1 MSDKRSS
8 ITRIYQAGVLS
19 AAWKKTGG
27 SNASSPMEALKK
39 THALFQDAVNYH
51 LLALAGMAC
60 RQDASNTEKPIGV
73 QFREAL
79 CSIWRERPQDNP
91 NAETLQTSVCRTL
104 GKPDSMEF
112 DEAVSVLFEGCEH
125 PELLPYVQQY
135 IMDKMEKGE
144 AVIQQEGRSLL
155 PKLCDSRFGGNFDF
169 SPVQMK
175 AAKGLKRVEGVLFQ
189 ETIDEEEV
197 RKLAAE
203 MDLSWVGIK
212 TQTNSEQTESV
223 CWTSEETRRKVSDI
237 LTDLENHCPEKWKE
251 IVEEEGVN
259 GADLFEKFSRDW
271 ENRSEWRLLAKNNK
285 ANPELRNAAVLLQ
298 YFPCRLTAKILKT
311 FFKEPK
317 KESPQKGTTETIAEE
332 KKYEYR
338 PSQSYGLKF
347 ARGVRGYIYPGWS
360 ALPSWG
366 GAERGEMR
374 EKQWDILAFKE
385 ALKCLHGFELK
396 TKEREQERGEL
407 QGVVDYME
415 GKTNKAPKRNKQH
428 QEEDDE
434 EKIPVLGGD
443 PRYELLQE
451 LLESFKGEDDE
462 DYSLFVRALK
472 GWEKLKEKWEKKGSS
487 EEAELRK
494 TVISQR
500 KKIGSS
506 ALFLKLCEKKYQLI
520 WRKEE
525 KEGGK
530 RRGQAAK
537 RSEDVLSDFAVL
549 QKRKWKL
556 ERLQEPVRV
565 SAADPVYSPRS
576 LNFSEWK
583 GAELFKSKSA
593 GMIDLPVLERND
605 QGAWETTFVRAKYA
619 APRMVRDELGV
630 DPGGWG
636 AKDSCSW
643 LQPMMAALGLEAQAR
658 MEKNPAVFLALGSE
672 SKPGRCPLLLNFPV
686 QLDVEDVQKKMGK
699 RDRWRGQLNG
709 VKSGAKSERLH
720 LLWPGEAGKEK
731 KDSGKQV
738 MPWWER
744 EEIKKDGFS
753 CLGVD
758 LGVRAGS
765 AYSLVEVRPGEADR
779 MASKS
784 GRTYIGRFLG
794 QAGGQVWRGF
804 PVKQGVLRLAGEG
817 GALGVARKATKD
829 DKRVVQDLRKE
840 LGDSVEWGG
849 ERGESIL
856 DVQSAVLFAA
866 ERYLKRFRAYVRCIR
881 LFEEGEADMWL
892 EVEKCFSEKGPAGWW
907 EAKLRYDKKGCLDI
921 LLREVEAM
929 KRAMPNVAERIM
941 NVILPRKKG
950 QWKWLPL
957 EGKERIGGGRMEL
970 QESEASD
977 EPEKKVLFQG
987 GLSMSRINVLEQ
999 LRRVLQSM
1007 SRLLAEAGSG
1017 RSVSRVPVEDAC
1029 PILLEKIN
1037 RMREQRVNRIA
1048 HDIVAQALG
1057 VRLKEEKSPDKKDS
1071 RIYHGEYEKI
1081 PGRRPVDFVVLEN
1094 LSRYRTKSDRPR
1106 EENSMLMQWSHRQIA
1121 LKITQMLEEVFG
1133 IPVLFAHA
1141 AYTSRFDCMTSAP
1154 GFRPQAMTPEQLKK
1168 MADSEEKE
1176 EREKAE
1182 KLARLWLSLQEEL
1195 PKKLTLYMPHPSNGG
1210 EYFVSSFQGKI
1221 SVRQADINAA
1231 VNIAWRG
1238 LASHEALELL
1248 HRLRL
1253 EKKGSKT
1260 KLRRGNVR
1268 EKALRPSNGEDG
1280 EIDAF
1285 EATSAVYVAEGK
1297 EEKKTL
1303 DRILLDSRG
1312 RAFYFAE
1319 PKEFWGKLKQSR
1331 WKLCHQLNMQVLRR
1345 HLGDREVD
1353 NIERWFGRE
1362 V

>member
-1 MSDKRSS
+1 
-8 ITRIYQAGVLS
+8 
-19 AAWKKTGG
+19 
-27 SNASSPMEALKK
+27 MEALKK
-39 THALFQDAVNYH
+39 THSLFQDAVNYH

-79 CSIWRERPQDNP
+79 CSIWRERPKDNP

-155 PKLCDSRFGGNFDF
+155 PKLCDRRFGGNFDF
-169 SPVQMK
+169 SPVQMR
-175 AAKGLKRVEGVLFQ
+175 AAKGLERVKNVLFQ
-189 ETIDEEEV
+189 EPIDEEKV
-197 RKLAAE
+197 RQLATE

-251 IVEEEGVN
+251 IFEEEGVN
-259 GADLFEKFSRDW
+259 GSDLFEKFSREW
-271 ENRSEWRLLAKNNK
+271 EDRSEWRLLAKNNK

-298 YFPCRLTAKILKT
+298 YFPCRLTAKILKA
-311 FFKEPK
+311 FFPEPK
-317 KESPQKGTTETIAEE
+317 KDSPQKGKKEAIAEE
-332 KKYEYR
+332 KKYDYR
-338 PSQSYGLKF
+338 TLESDVLMC

-366 GAERGEMR
+366 GAERGEMC
-374 EKQWDILAFKE
+374 ENQWDILAFKE

-396 TKEREQERGEL
+396 TKEREQERSDL

-415 GKTNKAPKRNKQH
+415 GKTNKAPKRDKQS

-462 DYSLFVRALK
+462 EYSLFVRALK
-472 GWEKLKEKWEKKGSS
+472 GWKELKEKWEKKGSS

-556 ERLQEPVRV
+556 ERLQVPVRV

-583 GAELFKSKSA
+583 GSELFKSKSA

-658 MEKNPAVFLALGSE
+658 MGKNPAVFLALGSE

-709 VKSGAKSERLH
+709 VKSGTKSERLH

-765 AYSLVEVRPGEADR
+765 AYGLVEVRPGEADR

-817 GALGVARKATKD
+817 GALGGARKATED
-829 DKRVVQDLRKE
+829 DKRVVQELRKK
-840 LGDSVEWGG
+840 LGDSVEWDG
-849 ERGESIL
+849 ERRESIL

-881 LFEEGEADMWL
+881 LFEEGEADMWS
-892 EVEKCFSEKGPAGWW
+892 EVEKCLQGKELYGWR
-907 EAKLRYDKKGCLDI
+907 EAQLRYDKEGCLDI
-921 LLREVEAM
+921 LSREVEAM

-970 QESEASD
+970 LESEASD

-987 GLSMSRINVLEQ
+987 GLSMSRITVLEQ

-1017 RSVSRVPVEDAC
+1017 RSVSRIPVEDAC

-1106 EENSMLMQWSHRQIA
+1106 EENSRLMQWSHRQIA

-1154 GFRPQAMTPEQLKK
+1154 GFRPQAMTQERLKK

-1176 EREKAE
+1176 EKKEEKKEAEEAE
-1182 KLARLWLSLQEEL
+1182 KYDHLWPILQKEL

-1253 EKKGSKT
+1253 EKKGSKS

-1303 DRILLDSRG
+1303 ARILLDSRG

-1319 PKEFWGKLKQSR
+1319 PKEFWGKLKQNR